1 MKKLCNRLVILFAV
15 LLALPVCAENKFCEV
30 GFKAISSSEGHEG
43 AGIIDV
49 IRDGYIP
56 KADRIRE
63 QYRAYLENGEAYI
76 GYLFGGEYSVNTLL
90 FYPGLIGEDGGEFT
104 DVRCEVLTG
113 GVWTEID
120 AYFTPEY
127 PSDTLENGC
136 YSVNFEPVSAE
147 GIRLIGSADYVSCS
161 ELKVLCDVEEVPVME
176 IDDSL
181 WIESSA
187 TPIATV
193 TVPDISGGSRD
204 ITDIN
209 DGYIPKEGDPYPMQY
224 DTVTA
229 VGKNEPH
236 EEYIGLM
243 FGSDY
248 EVELIEFTEGGN
260 FWDGGWFADGSM
272 RVEVNIDYNWIVT
285 DFTVTPDY
293 PNSNDREDFLPDY
306 ETYTIRLDNP
316 VKCRGIRLAG
326 KAGGEANFI
335 SCGEFRVK
343 RVEEKQEIVETAPEP
358 EIDTEN
364 GEIAENVNKYSYI
377 YIIFAVIILA
387 VAVGVVILVKMIKTK
402 RTKTK

>member
-1 MKKLCNRLVILFAV
+1 M
-15 LLALPVCAENKFCEV
+15 
-30 GFKAISSSEGHEG
+30 
-43 AGIIDV
+43 
-49 IRDGYIP
+49 
-56 KADRIRE
+56 
-63 QYRAYLENGEAYI
+63 
-76 GYLFGGEYSVNTLL
+76 
-90 FYPGLIGEDGGEFT
+90 
-104 DVRCEVLTG
+104 
-113 GVWTEID
+113 
-120 AYFTPEY
+120 
-127 PSDTLENGC
+127 
-136 YSVNFEPVSAE
+136 NFEPVLAE

-209 DGYIPKEGDPYPMQY
+209 DGYIPKEGDPYSMQY

-243 FGSDY
+243 FGRDY
-248 EVELIEFTEGGN
+248 EIELIEFTEGGN

-272 RVEVNIDYNWIVT
+272 RVEVNIDYNWT
-285 DFTVTPDY
+285 ETSFTVTPDY
-293 PNSNDREDFLPDY
+293 PNSNNREDFLPDY

-343 RVEEKQEIVETAPEP
+343 RVEEKQEIVETAPET

-377 YIIFAVIILA
+377 YIIFAIIILA
-387 VAVGVVILVKMIKTK
+387 VAAGVVILVKVIKTN

>member
-1 MKKLCNRLVILFAV
+1 MKKLCIELALLFIV
-15 LLALPVCAENKFCEV
+15 LLTLPVCAENKFCEV
-30 GFKAISSSEGHEG
+30 GFKAISSSEGYEG

-56 KADRIRE
+56 KTDRIRE
-63 QYRAYLENGEAYI
+63 QYRAYPENGEAYI
-76 GYLFGGEYSVNTLL
+76 GYSFGGEYSVNTLL
-90 FYPGLIGEDGGEFT
+90 FYPGLIGDDGGEFT
-104 DVRCEVLTG
+104 DVRCEVLSG
-113 GVWTEID
+113 GVWTVID

-127 PSDTLENGC
+127 PSDTTRNDC

-147 GIRLIGSADYVSCS
+147 GVRLIGSASYVSCS
-161 ELKVLCDVEEVPVME
+161 EMKVLCDVEEIPVTE
-176 IDDSL
+176 ADDSL
-181 WIESSA
+181 WIEGTA

-193 TVPDISGGSRD
+193 TLPDISGGSRN

-209 DGYIPKEGDPYPMQY
+209 DGYVPKEGDPYSMQY

-229 VGKNEPH
+229 IGKNEPH

-243 FGSDY
+243 FGRDC

-272 RVEVNIDYNWIVT
+272 RVEVNIDYNWTET

-293 PNSNDREDFLPDY
+293 PDSNSREDFLPDY

-343 RVEEKQEIVETAPEP
+343 LAEEKQETAETAPVSENV
-358 EIDTEN
+358 TEN
-364 GEIAENVNKYSYI
+364 SKIAENVNKYSYI
-377 YIIFAVIILA
+377 YIIFAVIILG
-387 VAVGVVILVKMIKTK
+387 VAVGVVILVKVIKTK

>member
-1 MKKLCNRLVILFAV
+1 MKKLCIELILMLTL
-15 LLALPVCAENKFCEV
+15 LLALPVCAENRFCEV

-49 IRDGYIP
+49 IRDGFIP

-63 QYRAYLENGEAYI
+63 QYRAYPENGEAYI

-90 FYPGLIGEDGGEFT
+90 FYPGLIGEDGGGFT
-104 DVRCEVLTG
+104 EVRCEVLSG
-113 GVWTEID
+113 GVWNAVE

-147 GIRLIGSADYVSCS
+147 GVRLIGSAEYVSCS
-161 ELKVLCDVEEVPVME
+161 ELKVLCDVEEVPVIEVDNSM
-176 IDDSL
+176 

-209 DGYIPKEGDPYPMQY
+209 DGYIPKEGDPYSMQY

-243 FGSDY
+243 FGRDY

-272 RVEVNIDYNWIVT
+272 RVEVNVDYSWTEV

-293 PNSNDREDFLPDY
+293 PNSNEQADFLPDC
-306 ETYTIRLDNP
+306 ETYTIRLDAP

-343 RVEEKQEIVETAPEP
+343 RAEEKQEIVETSPEAENIP
-358 EIDTEN
+358 EN
-364 GEIAENVNKYSYI
+364 GKIAENVNKYSYI
-377 YIIFAVIILA
+377 YIFLTVIILGA
-387 VAVGVVILVKMIKTK
+387 AVGAVILVKVIKAKRAKTK
-402 RTKTK
+402 